1 MECWSDGV
9 TEGREGNVSACGCV
23 GVGGGACGVCCW
35 ALHLG
40 RMAANSFESV
50 FDYIRRILKFILF
63 SHTVFALPFAAGSMI
78 VAAHG
83 FPRMRIVLLI
93 LLAMIFARTA
103 AMAFNRVADWEID
116 KENPRTAGRHKLI
129 SKRVG
134 WSLVVFP
141 SFAFILVSWLINP
154 LCFALSPVA
163 LAIVFFYSL
172 TKRFTSFTQ
181 FFLGLALAVSPVG
194 AWVGVK
200 GQFAFPPMVLAL
212 GGMFWLVGFDLIY
225 AIQDYDFDKRKGLGS
240 MVVKFGI
247 PGSLRF
253 AQVMHGILLICLV
266 LFGLVSGL
274 GAIYD
279 AALVLVLGALI
290 YEHRAAAQLDIAGIN
305 KAFFQ
310 SNAFVSLVFV
320 LAVAADVFA

>member
-1 MECWSDGV
+1 MMIGV
-9 TEGREGNVSACGCV
+9 FTTPSAV
-23 GVGGGACGVCCW
+23 P
-35 ALHLG
+35 LHSNRL
-40 RMAANSFESV
+40 ASISSASV
-50 FDYIRRILKFILF
+50 FDHIQRILQFIRF

-83 FPRMRIVLLI
+83 FPSVRVVLLI
-93 LLAMIFARTA
+93 LLAMVFARTA

-116 KENPRTAGRHKLI
+116 KENPRTAGRHKLV

-134 WSLVVFP
+134 WSLVLVP
-141 SFAFILVSWLINP
+141 SAGFILVSWLINP
-154 LCFALSPVA
+154 LCFGLSPVA
-163 LAIVFFYSL
+163 LAIIFFYSL

-181 FFLGLALAVSPVG
+181 FFLGLALAVAPVG
-194 AWVGVK
+194 AWLAVK
-200 GQFAFPPMVLAL
+200 GQFAFPPLVLAF
-212 GGMFWLVGFDLIY
+212 GVMFWLVGFDLIY

-247 PGSLRF
+247 PGSLRL
-253 AQVMHGILLICLV
+253 AQVMHAILFICLI

-274 GAIYD
+274 GVIYH

-290 YEHRAAAQLDIAGIN
+290 YEHRAAAKLDIAGIN

-320 LAVAADVFA
+320 VAVAADVLA